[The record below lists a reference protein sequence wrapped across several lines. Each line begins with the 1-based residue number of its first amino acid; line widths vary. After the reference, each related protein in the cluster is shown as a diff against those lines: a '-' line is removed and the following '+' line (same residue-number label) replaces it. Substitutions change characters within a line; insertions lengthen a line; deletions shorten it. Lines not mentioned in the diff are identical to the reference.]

1 MIQCPKDLDTAF
13 DLGQL
18 QEEVGDTTK
27 KKELRK
33 WDLSS
38 PFRPYS
44 KGPMPLPLPLNKL
57 SSSPAAVNDK
67 LGLVPAKQHSTTDE
81 RLSNLYAY
89 RKAQGLCYKCG
100 LSYSR
105 GHKCP
110 DVVQLHLVEELWQLL
125 DLGDSDDQQI
135 ADEAELHNLL
145 LSQSAAGLKVS
156 SKTMKFKGSIQG
168 LELLILL
175 DSGSSHTFLSAS
187 VAAQLTGC
195 SPVDVP
201 MPVQV
206 ANGHNLLYFSELRE
220 TIWFLNEYQF

>member
-67 LGLVPAKQHSTTDE
+67 LGLVLAKQHSTTDE

-110 DVVQLHLVEELWQLL
+110 DVVQLHLVEELWQQM
-125 DLGDSDDQQI
+125 DLGDSDDQQV

-145 LSQSAAGLKVS
+145 LS
-156 SKTMKFKGSIQG
+156 
-168 LELLILL
+168 
-175 DSGSSHTFLSAS
+175 
-187 VAAQLTGC
+187 
-195 SPVDVP
+195 
-201 MPVQV
+201 
-206 ANGHNLLYFSELRE
+206 
-220 TIWFLNEYQF
+220 